1 MIDHNDIDLIIKVA
15 KMCAKKAGLP
25 DQDAISTGALRQAL
39 DIYCNLPETNVT
51 CVECQDD
58 DELQLDYDY
67 YTGMLNLWTADDNDA
82 GVKLDMYQLE
92 ELICQLNKVYKGML
106 YIKCNN
112 LHAELASED
121 EDEDEAPRFN
131 CDCC

>member
-1 MIDHNDIDLIIKVA
+1 MNEENIDLIIKVA

-39 DIYCNLPETNVT
+39 DIYCNLPETNT
-51 CVECQDD
+51 AYVECQNN
-58 DELQLDYDY
+58 DELQLNYDY
-67 YTGMLNLWTADDNDA
+67 YTGELSLWTVA
-82 GVKLDMYQLE
+82 GARLDMYQLE

-121 EDEDEAPRFN
+121 EDEAPRFN

>member
-1 MIDHNDIDLIIKVA
+1 MIDHNDIDLIMKVA
-15 KMCAKKAGLP
+15 KMCAKKAGMP

-39 DIYCNLPETNVT
+39 DIYCNLPETKIT
-51 CVECQDD
+51 GVECQND

-67 YTGMLNLWTADDNDA
+67 YSGMLNLWTTDDNDA
-82 GVKLDMYQLE
+82 GIKLDMYQLE
-92 ELICQLNKVYKGML
+92 ELICQLNKIYKGML
-106 YIKCNN
+106 YIKYNN

-121 EDEDEAPRFN
+121 EGLVFN